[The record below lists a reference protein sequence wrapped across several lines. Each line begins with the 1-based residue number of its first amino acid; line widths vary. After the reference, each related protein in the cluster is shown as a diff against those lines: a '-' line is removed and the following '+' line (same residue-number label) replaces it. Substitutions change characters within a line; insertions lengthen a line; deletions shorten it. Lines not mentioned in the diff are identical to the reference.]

1 MIIGFKHY
9 VEMKKTSPVSF
20 SDKYFV
26 PYKGKSG
33 DCLMTLDHNP
43 MTDTEALDYAIA
55 RLDEM
60 EAKPA
65 PAEGQAFQA
74 SAEGTEA

>member
-33 DCLMTLDHNP
+33 DCLMTLDHDP
-43 MTDTEALDYAIA
+43 MNDKEALEYAIA
-55 RLDEM
+55 RLAEL

-65 PAEGQAFQA
+65 PAEGQAFQ
-74 SAEGTEA
+74 TEAEA